1 MIKKVTKIYEL
12 LTEFLDSRREA
23 DLFLLNSLA
32 RLRFK
37 AKRWR
42 FLWSIMGV
50 TRRWILGAL
59 NWAFLPSLTG
69 KGLLIT
75 YWHTLSSLLKL
86 KSLRILEARLG
97 PKRRGTVVSVR
108 PGISFSPFFVMTT

>member
-23 DLFLLNSLA
+23 DLFLLNS
-32 RLRFK
+32 
-37 AKRWR
+37 
-42 FLWSIMGV
+42 
-50 TRRWILGAL
+50 
-59 NWAFLPSLTG
+59 LPSLTG

-108 PGISFSPFFVMTT
+108 PGISFSPFFVMTTEMTDKLPSTMQPRTD